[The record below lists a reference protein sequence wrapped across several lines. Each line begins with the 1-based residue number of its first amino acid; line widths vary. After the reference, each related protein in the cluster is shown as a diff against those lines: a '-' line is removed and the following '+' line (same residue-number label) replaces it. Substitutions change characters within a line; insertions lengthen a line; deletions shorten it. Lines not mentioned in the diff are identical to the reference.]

1 MKEFDYYKDKT
12 AKHII
17 LVIRMISFGNLY
29 GNTWDAVISR
39 LKGKPAPY
47 SNILFEIFYFLLNF
61 LIMIPAMFIIKK
73 DKKDDFESS

>member
-29 GNTWDAVISR
+29 GNTWDAV
-39 LKGKPAPY
+39 
-47 SNILFEIFYFLLNF
+47 FEIFYFLLNF